1 MLLKG
6 NFLPKMHTDENILRR
21 NYLSYIFEFQLVP
34 FAFSPILEDPFK
46 LPPLPYSMGRGDFF
60 PNPFHGGTN
69 VVGKIYRGIFYL
81 GGLMS
86 GSYQERR
93 SFTKCLFQ

>member
-6 NFLPKMHTDENILRR
+6 NLPLKMHIYDNILRR

-46 LPPLPYSMGRGDFF
+46 LPPLP
-60 PNPFHGGTN
+60 
-69 VVGKIYRGIFYL
+69 
-81 GGLMS
+81 
-86 GSYQERR
+86 
-93 SFTKCLFQ
+93 

>member
-46 LPPLPYSMGRGDFF
+46 LPPLP
-60 PNPFHGGTN
+60 
-69 VVGKIYRGIFYL
+69 
-81 GGLMS
+81 
-86 GSYQERR
+86 
-93 SFTKCLFQ
+93 